1 MLLLN
6 AVLPSALALD
16 LELAAFSALQ
26 GVWYKES
33 KVATPGLR
41 TLSMAGGAPI
51 VVQGAMMARMPNENK
66 IILQSK
72 NLVGVEIE
80 GPPLSE
86 GDINFSTNT
95 AEGRLGYSTPSV
107 MSLFKT
113 DFEKFN
119 GETLPNGVTG
129 TIPYIGFQLNIL
141 DLEDNWYINCGTAAN
156 CELRYSRDYTPNL
169 LAVTPAN
176 VYKDQ
181 LIQFHVNAKNT
192 QSTAGTPADEWPFR
206 EIKLDQTFVQWTNGD
221 FDGGTVSQETRL
233 PAYSRGTIEA
243 IVGN

>member
-1 MLLLN
+1 MVSKLFLFNLL
-6 AVLPSALALD
+6 
-16 LELAAFSALQ
+16 
-26 GVWYKES
+26 
-33 KVATPGLR
+33 
-41 TLSMAGGAPI
+41 
-51 VVQGAMMARMPNENK
+51 
-66 IILQSK
+66 
-72 NLVGVEIE
+72 
-80 GPPLSE
+80 E

-233 PAYSRGTIEA
+233 PGYSRGTIEA
-243 IVGN
+243 IVGNQVPAKNSEPKLMFYPGYAYNLPSSKSCNFVGDDCWTVRSHAKIESISDNSGFITGGQSLTIRGWGLRSKNA